1 MEKKLKLQ
9 MTQTK
14 LQRKLDENRGRRNLM
29 KSQFGQFR
37 SFPATQLQEQAV
49 ITTVKLGGQKLDPK
63 IFKKCN
69 YLFYELKDEDD
80 GGEGGYKID
89 LSFEQKVELMY
100 CGLSKFTDML
110 TDGKK
115 NTFVGNNNQS
125 ILSSFVITNAT
136 IAEMR
141 RIMASKCTVNLSGTT
156 FNIFWL
162 VKLINEMK
170 SKNQQYLDNAAPVE
184 ASKKQVNED
193 DEEDGDGD

>member
-37 SFPATQLQEQAV
+37 SFPAPYLRETGV
-49 ITTVKLGGQKLDPK
+49 IATVKLGGQKLDPK
-63 IFKKCN
+63 IFKKCS
-69 YLFYELKDEDD
+69 YLFYELKDDN
-80 GGEGGYKID
+80 EGGYKID

-115 NTFVGNNNQS
+115 NNFVGNNNQS
-125 ILSSFVITNAT
+125 ILSSFVITTET

-141 RIMASKCTVNLSGTT
+141 RIMASKCTVNLGGTT

-162 VKLINEMK
+162 VKLINSMK
-170 SKNQQYLDNAAPVE
+170 SKN
-184 ASKKQVNED
+184 
-193 DEEDGDGD
+193 